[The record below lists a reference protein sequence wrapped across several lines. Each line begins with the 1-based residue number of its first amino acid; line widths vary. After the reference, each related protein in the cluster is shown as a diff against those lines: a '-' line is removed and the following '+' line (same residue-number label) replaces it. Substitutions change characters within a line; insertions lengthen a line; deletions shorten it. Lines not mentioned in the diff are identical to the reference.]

1 MSLIW
6 LHNTI
11 RVRDIWVAERSK
23 IETYTNYNK
32 GSLAFKK
39 HSINLIIIKIMSKKS
54 KKSLKKVHAKIDNT
68 PVKAEAAK
76 KEESNAANKTIEN
89 IKKRCAADAEKA
101 KKHAELK
108 ATKKKAKAEKEEAKY
123 AASKARIEARKARK
137 KSIMDKLIDSKKE
150 KASEPVKITLEERL
164 KKQEE
169 HRNVAQARHIASITR
184 RCKRMHLNDADT
196 KKVIDI
202 AKKQWDNAT
211 VYNITVV
218 CDSVLKK
225 KKELEKLVKDCGI
238 KSACITNSTAFL
250 KDVPASAVVKLREL
264 VENATFYQYRSN
276 SKSPFDEAGIDT
288 STDNHNKHKNGGDP
302 HTIECSKNVSVN
314 FYNLRKAK
322 KKAKETREKN
332 TYNFRHCSKAEG
344 RKLRRGL
351 KVKAKAVNKKPT
363 QVKEVKSKSNKQ
375 AA

>member
-1 MSLIW
+1 
-6 LHNTI
+6 
-11 RVRDIWVAERSK
+11 
-23 IETYTNYNK
+23 
-32 GSLAFKK
+32 
-39 HSINLIIIKIMSKKS
+39 MSKKNN
-54 KKSLKKVHAKIDNT
+54 KKNLKKVQAKIGTT

-76 KEESNAANKTIEN
+76 KEESKAAVKNTEI
-89 IKKRCAADAEKA
+89 AAAKDDAKA
-101 KKHAELK
+101 KK
-108 ATKKKAKAEKEEAKY
+108 KAEKKAHEEAKY
-123 AASKARIEARKARK
+123 AASKARVEARKARK

-150 KASEPVKITLEERL
+150 KASEPVKITLEDRL

-169 HRNVAQARHIASITR
+169 RRNVAMARHIASVTR

-238 KSACITNSTAFL
+238 KSACITNSTAFF
-250 KDVPASAVVKLREL
+250 KDVPASVVAKLRDL
-264 VENATFYQYRSN
+264 VGNATFYQYCSD
-276 SKSPFDEAGIDT
+276 SKSPFEEAGIDM
-288 STDNHNKHKNGGDP
+288 SGNHNKHKKGGDP
-302 HTIECSKNVSVN
+302 HTIECSKNASVN

-322 KKAKETREKN
+322 KKAKEALEKN
-332 TYNFRHCSKAEG
+332 TYNFRHGSKAEG

-363 QVKEVKSKSNKQ
+363 QVKEIKQKSVKQ

>member
-1 MSLIW
+1 
-6 LHNTI
+6 
-11 RVRDIWVAERSK
+11 
-23 IETYTNYNK
+23 
-32 GSLAFKK
+32 
-39 HSINLIIIKIMSKKS
+39 MSKKNN
-54 KKSLKKVHAKIDNT
+54 KKNLKKVQAKIGTT

-76 KEESNAANKTIEN
+76 KEESKAAIKNAEI
-89 IKKRCAADAEKA
+89 AAAKDDAKA
-101 KKHAELK
+101 KK
-108 ATKKKAKAEKEEAKY
+108 KAEKKAHEEAKY

-150 KASEPVKITLEERL
+150 RASEPVKITLEDRL

-169 HRNVAQARHIASITR
+169 RRNIAMARHIASVTR

-218 CDSVLKK
+218 CDSILKK

-238 KSACITNSTAFL
+238 KSACITNSTAFF
-250 KDVPASAVVKLREL
+250 KDVPASVVAKLRDL
-264 VENATFYQYRSN
+264 VGNATFYQYRSDD
-276 SKSPFDEAGIDT
+276 KSPFEEAGIDM
-288 STDNHNKHKNGGDP
+288 SGNHNKHKKGGDP
-302 HTIECSKNVSVN
+302 HTIECSKNASVN

-322 KKAKETREKN
+322 KKAKETLEKN
-332 TYNFRHCSKAEG
+332 TYNFRHGSKAEG

-363 QVKEVKSKSNKQ
+363 QVKEIKQKTAKQ

>member
-1 MSLIW
+1 
-6 LHNTI
+6 
-11 RVRDIWVAERSK
+11 
-23 IETYTNYNK
+23 
-32 GSLAFKK
+32 
-39 HSINLIIIKIMSKKS
+39 MSKKNN
-54 KKSLKKVHAKIDNT
+54 KKNLKKVHAKIGTT

-89 IKKRCAADAEKA
+89 IQKRRAADAEKA

-108 ATKKKAKAEKEEAKY
+108 AAKKKAKAEKEEAKY
-123 AASKARIEARKARK
+123 AASKARVEARKARK

-150 KASEPVKITLEERL
+150 KASEPVKITLEDRL

-169 HRNVAQARHIASITR
+169 RRNVAMARHIASITR

-238 KSACITNSTAFL
+238 KSACITNSTAFF
-250 KDVPASAVVKLREL
+250 KNVPASVVAKLRDL
-264 VENATFYQYRSN
+264 VGNATFYQYRSDD
-276 SKSPFDEAGIDT
+276 KSPFEEAGIDM
-288 STDNHNKHKNGGDP
+288 SGNHNKHKKGGDP
-302 HTIECSKNVSVN
+302 HTIECSKNASVN
-314 FYNLRKAK
+314 FYNLRRAK
-322 KKAKETREKN
+322 KKAKETLEKN
-332 TYNFRHCSKAEG
+332 TYNFRHGSKAEG
-344 RKLRRGL
+344 RKIRRGL

-363 QVKEVKSKSNKQ
+363 QVKEIKQKSIKQ

>member
-1 MSLIW
+1 MPKK
-6 LHNTI
+6 N
-11 RVRDIWVAERSK
+11 
-23 IETYTNYNK
+23 NK
-32 GSLAFKK
+32 K
-39 HSINLIIIKIMSKKS
+39 N
-54 KKSLKKVHAKIDNT
+54 LKKVQAKIGTT

-76 KEESNAANKTIEN
+76 KEESKAAVKNTEI
-89 IKKRCAADAEKA
+89 AAAKDDAKA
-101 KKHAELK
+101 KK
-108 ATKKKAKAEKEEAKY
+108 KAEKKAHEEAKY
-123 AASKARIEARKARK
+123 AASKARVEARKARK

-150 KASEPVKITLEERL
+150 KASGPVKITLEDRL

-169 HRNVAQARHIASITR
+169 RRNVSMVRHIASVTR

-211 VYNITVV
+211 VYNITVI

-238 KSACITNSTAFL
+238 KSACITNSTAFF
-250 KDVPASAVVKLREL
+250 KDVPASVVAKLRDL
-264 VENATFYQYRSN
+264 VGNATFYQYCSD
-276 SKSPFDEAGIDT
+276 SKSPFEEAGIDV
-288 STDNHNKHKNGGDP
+288 SSNHNKHKKGGDP
-302 HTIECSKNVSVN
+302 HTIECSKNASVN
-314 FYNLRKAK
+314 FYNLRRAK
-322 KKAKETREKN
+322 KKAKETLEKN
-332 TYNFRHCSKAEG
+332 TYNFRHGSKAEG

-363 QVKEVKSKSNKQ
+363 QVKEIKQKSVKR

>member
-1 MSLIW
+1 
-6 LHNTI
+6 
-11 RVRDIWVAERSK
+11 
-23 IETYTNYNK
+23 
-32 GSLAFKK
+32 
-39 HSINLIIIKIMSKKS
+39 MSKKNN
-54 KKSLKKVHAKIDNT
+54 KKNLKKVQAKIGTT

-76 KEESNAANKTIEN
+76 KEESKAAIKNAEI
-89 IKKRCAADAEKA
+89 AAAKDDAKA
-101 KKHAELK
+101 KKRAE
-108 ATKKKAKAEKEEAKY
+108 KKAHEEAKY

-150 KASEPVKITLEERL
+150 KDRL
-164 KKQEE
+164 KKQKER
-169 HRNVAQARHIASITR
+169 RNAAMARHIASITR

-218 CDSVLKK
+218 CDPILKK

-238 KSACITNSTAFL
+238 KSACITNSTAFF
-250 KDVPASAVVKLREL
+250 KNVPASVVAKLRDL
-264 VENATFYQYRSN
+264 VGNATFYRYRSDD
-276 SKSPFDEAGIDT
+276 KSPFEEAGIDM
-288 STDNHNKHKNGGDP
+288 SGNHNKHKKGGDP
-302 HTIECSKNVSVN
+302 HTIECSKNASVN

-322 KKAKETREKN
+322 KKAKEMLEKN
-332 TYNFRHCSKAEG
+332 TYNFRHGSKAEG
-344 RKLRRGL
+344 RKLRREL

-363 QVKEVKSKSNKQ
+363 QVKEIKQKTAKQ

>member
-1 MSLIW
+1 
-6 LHNTI
+6 
-11 RVRDIWVAERSK
+11 
-23 IETYTNYNK
+23 
-32 GSLAFKK
+32 
-39 HSINLIIIKIMSKKS
+39 MSKKNN
-54 KKSLKKVHAKIDNT
+54 KKNLKKVQAKIGTT

-76 KEESNAANKTIEN
+76 KEESKAAVKNAEI
-89 IKKRCAADAEKA
+89 AAAKDDAKA
-101 KKHAELK
+101 KK
-108 ATKKKAKAEKEEAKY
+108 KAEKKAHEEAKY

-150 KASEPVKITLEERL
+150 KASEPVKITLEDRL

-169 HRNVAQARHIASITR
+169 RRNIAMARHIASVTR
-184 RCKRMHLNDADT
+184 RCKRMRLNDADT

-225 KKELEKLVKDCGI
+225 KKELEKLVKDYGI
-238 KSACITNSTAFL
+238 KSACITNSTAFF
-250 KDVPASAVVKLREL
+250 KGVPASVVAKLRDL
-264 VENATFYQYRSN
+264 VGNATFYQYRSDD
-276 SKSPFDEAGIDT
+276 KSPFEEAGIDM
-288 STDNHNKHKNGGDP
+288 SGNHNKHKKGGDP
-302 HTIECSKNVSVN
+302 HTIECSKNASVN

-322 KKAKETREKN
+322 KKAKETLEKN
-332 TYNFRHCSKAEG
+332 TYNFRHGSKAEG

-363 QVKEVKSKSNKQ
+363 QVKEIKQKTAKQ

>member
-1 MSLIW
+1 
-6 LHNTI
+6 
-11 RVRDIWVAERSK
+11 
-23 IETYTNYNK
+23 
-32 GSLAFKK
+32 
-39 HSINLIIIKIMSKKS
+39 MSKKNN
-54 KKSLKKVHAKIDNT
+54 KKNLKKVQAKIGTT

-76 KEESNAANKTIEN
+76 KEESKAAVKNAEI
-89 IKKRCAADAEKA
+89 AAAKDDAKA
-101 KKHAELK
+101 KK
-108 ATKKKAKAEKEEAKY
+108 KAEKKAHEEAKY
-123 AASKARIEARKARK
+123 AASKARAEARKASK

-150 KASEPVKITLEERL
+150 KASEPVKITLEDRL

-169 HRNVAQARHIASITR
+169 RRNVAMARHIASITR

-238 KSACITNSTAFL
+238 KSACITNSTAFF
-250 KDVPASAVVKLREL
+250 KNVPASVVAKLRDL
-264 VENATFYQYRSN
+264 VGDATFYQYRSDD
-276 SKSPFDEAGIDT
+276 KSPFEEAGIDM
-288 STDNHNKHKNGGDP
+288 SGNHNKHKKGGDP
-302 HTIECSKNVSVN
+302 HTIECSKNASVN

-322 KKAKETREKN
+322 KKAKETLEKN
-332 TYNFRHCSKAEG
+332 TYNFRHGSKAEG
-344 RKLRRGL
+344 RKIRRGL

-363 QVKEVKSKSNKQ
+363 QVKEIKQKSVKQ

>member
-1 MSLIW
+1 
-6 LHNTI
+6 
-11 RVRDIWVAERSK
+11 
-23 IETYTNYNK
+23 
-32 GSLAFKK
+32 
-39 HSINLIIIKIMSKKS
+39 MSKKNN
-54 KKSLKKVHAKIDNT
+54 KKNLKKVQAKIGTT

-76 KEESNAANKTIEN
+76 KEESKAAIKNAEI
-89 IKKRCAADAEKA
+89 AAAKDDVKA
-101 KKHAELK
+101 KK
-108 ATKKKAKAEKEEAKY
+108 KAEKKAHEEAKY
-123 AASKARIEARKARK
+123 AASKDRIEARKARK

-150 KASEPVKITLEERL
+150 KASEPVKITLEDRL

-169 HRNVAQARHIASITR
+169 RRNVAMARHIASVTR

-218 CDSVLKK
+218 CDSILKK

-238 KSACITNSTAFL
+238 KSACITNSTAFF
-250 KDVPASAVVKLREL
+250 KDVPASVVAKLRDL
-264 VENATFYQYRSN
+264 VGNATFYQYRSDD
-276 SKSPFDEAGIDT
+276 KSPFEEAGIDM
-288 STDNHNKHKNGGDP
+288 SGNHNKHKKGGDP
-302 HTIECSKNVSVN
+302 HTIECSKNASVN

-322 KKAKETREKN
+322 KKAKETLEKN
-332 TYNFRHCSKAEG
+332 TYNFRHGSKAEG
-344 RKLRRGL
+344 RKLRREL

-363 QVKEVKSKSNKQ
+363 QVKEVKQKSVKQ

>member
-1 MSLIW
+1 
-6 LHNTI
+6 
-11 RVRDIWVAERSK
+11 
-23 IETYTNYNK
+23 
-32 GSLAFKK
+32 
-39 HSINLIIIKIMSKKS
+39 MSKKNN
-54 KKSLKKVHAKIDNT
+54 KKNLKKVQAKIGTT

-76 KEESNAANKTIEN
+76 KEESKAAVKNTEI
-89 IKKRCAADAEKA
+89 AAAKDDAKA
-101 KKHAELK
+101 KKKDE
-108 ATKKKAKAEKEEAKY
+108 KKAHEEAKY

-150 KASEPVKITLEERL
+150 KASEPVKITLEDRL

-169 HRNVAQARHIASITR
+169 RRNVAMARHIASVTR

-218 CDSVLKK
+218 CDSILKK

-238 KSACITNSTAFL
+238 KSACITNSTAFF
-250 KDVPASAVVKLREL
+250 KDVPASVVAKLRDL
-264 VENATFYQYRSN
+264 VGNATFYQYCSD
-276 SKSPFDEAGIDT
+276 SKSPFEEAGIDM
-288 STDNHNKHKNGGDP
+288 SGNHNKHKKGGDP
-302 HTIECSKNVSVN
+302 HTIECSKNASVN
-314 FYNLRKAK
+314 FYNLRRAK
-322 KKAKETREKN
+322 KKAKEALEKN
-332 TYNFRHCSKAEG
+332 TYNFRHGSKAEG

-363 QVKEVKSKSNKQ
+363 QVKEIKQKSVKQ

>member
-1 MSLIW
+1 
-6 LHNTI
+6 
-11 RVRDIWVAERSK
+11 
-23 IETYTNYNK
+23 
-32 GSLAFKK
+32 
-39 HSINLIIIKIMSKKS
+39 MSKKNN
-54 KKSLKKVHAKIDNT
+54 KKNLKKVQAKIGTT

-76 KEESNAANKTIEN
+76 KEESKAAVKNTEI
-89 IKKRCAADAEKA
+89 AAAKDDAKA
-101 KKHAELK
+101 KK
-108 ATKKKAKAEKEEAKY
+108 KAEKKAHEEAKY

-150 KASEPVKITLEERL
+150 KDSEPVKITLEDRL

-169 HRNVAQARHIASITR
+169 RRNVSMARHIASVTR

-238 KSACITNSTAFL
+238 KSACITNSTAFF
-250 KDVPASAVVKLREL
+250 KDVPASAVVKLRDL
-264 VENATFYQYRSN
+264 VGNATFYQYRSD
-276 SKSPFDEAGIDT
+276 SKSPFEEAGIDVL
-288 STDNHNKHKNGGDP
+288 DNHNKHKKGGDP
-302 HTIECSKNVSVN
+302 HTIECSKNASVN
-314 FYNLRKAK
+314 FYNLRRAK
-322 KKAKETREKN
+322 KKAKEALEKN
-332 TYNFRHCSKAEG
+332 TYNFRHGSKAEG

-363 QVKEVKSKSNKQ
+363 QVKEVKQKSVKQ

>member
-1 MSLIW
+1 
-6 LHNTI
+6 
-11 RVRDIWVAERSK
+11 
-23 IETYTNYNK
+23 
-32 GSLAFKK
+32 
-39 HSINLIIIKIMSKKS
+39 MSKKNN
-54 KKSLKKVHAKIDNT
+54 KKNLKKVQAKIGTT

-76 KEESNAANKTIEN
+76 KEESKAAVKNTEI
-89 IKKRCAADAEKA
+89 AAAKDDAKA
-101 KKHAELK
+101 KK
-108 ATKKKAKAEKEEAKY
+108 KAEKKAHEEAKY
-123 AASKARIEARKARK
+123 AASKARAEARKARK

-150 KASEPVKITLEERL
+150 KASEPVKITLEDRL

-169 HRNVAQARHIASITR
+169 RRNVAMARHIASVTR

-238 KSACITNSTAFL
+238 KSACITNSTAFF
-250 KDVPASAVVKLREL
+250 KDVPASVVAKLRDL
-264 VENATFYQYRSN
+264 VGNATFYQYRSDD
-276 SKSPFDEAGIDT
+276 KSPFEEAGIDM
-288 STDNHNKHKNGGDP
+288 SGNHNKHKKGGDP
-302 HTIECSKNVSVN
+302 HTIECSKNASVN

-322 KKAKETREKN
+322 KKAKETLEKN
-332 TYNFRHCSKAEG
+332 TYNFRHGSKAEG

-363 QVKEVKSKSNKQ
+363 QVKEIKQKSVKQ

>member
-1 MSLIW
+1 
-6 LHNTI
+6 
-11 RVRDIWVAERSK
+11 
-23 IETYTNYNK
+23 
-32 GSLAFKK
+32 
-39 HSINLIIIKIMSKKS
+39 MSKKNN
-54 KKSLKKVHAKIDNT
+54 KKNLKKVQAKIGTT

-76 KEESNAANKTIEN
+76 KEESKAAVKNAEI
-89 IKKRCAADAEKA
+89 AAAKDDAKA
-101 KKHAELK
+101 KK
-108 ATKKKAKAEKEEAKY
+108 KAEK
-123 AASKARIEARKARK
+123 KAH
-137 KSIMDKLIDSKKE
+137 
-150 KASEPVKITLEERL
+150 KASEPVKITLEDRL

-169 HRNVAQARHIASITR
+169 RRNVAMARHIASVTR

-238 KSACITNSTAFL
+238 KSACITNSTAFF
-250 KDVPASAVVKLREL
+250 KGVPASVVAKLRDL
-264 VENATFYQYRSN
+264 VGNATFYQYRSDD
-276 SKSPFDEAGIDT
+276 KSPFEEAGIDM
-288 STDNHNKHKNGGDP
+288 SGNHNKHKKGGDP
-302 HTIECSKNVSVN
+302 HTIECSKNASVN

-322 KKAKETREKN
+322 KKTKETLEKN
-332 TYNFRHCSKAEG
+332 TYNFRHGSKAEG

-363 QVKEVKSKSNKQ
+363 QVKEIKQKTAKQ

>member
-1 MSLIW
+1 
-6 LHNTI
+6 
-11 RVRDIWVAERSK
+11 
-23 IETYTNYNK
+23 
-32 GSLAFKK
+32 
-39 HSINLIIIKIMSKKS
+39 MSKKNN
-54 KKSLKKVHAKIDNT
+54 KKNLKKVQAKIGTT

-76 KEESNAANKTIEN
+76 KEESKAAVKNTEI
-89 IKKRCAADAEKA
+89 AAAKDDAKA
-101 KKHAELK
+101 KK
-108 ATKKKAKAEKEEAKY
+108 KAEKKAHEEAKY

-150 KASEPVKITLEERL
+150 KASEPVKITLEDRL

-169 HRNVAQARHIASITR
+169 RRNVSMARHIASVTR

-238 KSACITNSTAFL
+238 KSACITNSTAFF
-250 KDVPASAVVKLREL
+250 KDVPASAVVKLRDL
-264 VENATFYQYRSN
+264 VGNATFYQYCSD
-276 SKSPFDEAGIDT
+276 SKSPFEEAGIDV
-288 STDNHNKHKNGGDP
+288 SGNHNKHKKGGDP
-302 HTIECSKNVSVN
+302 HTIECSKNASVN
-314 FYNLRKAK
+314 FYNLRRAK
-322 KKAKETREKN
+322 KKAKEALEKN
-332 TYNFRHCSKAEG
+332 TYNFRHGSKAEG

-363 QVKEVKSKSNKQ
+363 QVKEIKQKSVKQ

>member
-1 MSLIW
+1 
-6 LHNTI
+6 
-11 RVRDIWVAERSK
+11 
-23 IETYTNYNK
+23 
-32 GSLAFKK
+32 
-39 HSINLIIIKIMSKKS
+39 MSKKNN
-54 KKSLKKVHAKIDNT
+54 KKNLKKVQAKIGTT

-76 KEESNAANKTIEN
+76 KEGSKAAINNAEI
-89 IKKRCAADAEKA
+89 AAAKDDAKA
-101 KKHAELK
+101 KK
-108 ATKKKAKAEKEEAKY
+108 KAEKKAHEEAKY

-150 KASEPVKITLEERL
+150 KASKPVKITLEDRL
-164 KKQEE
+164 KNQEE
-169 HRNVAQARHIASITR
+169 RRNVAMARHIASITR

-218 CDSVLKK
+218 CDSILKK

-238 KSACITNSTAFL
+238 KSACITNSTAFF
-250 KDVPASAVVKLREL
+250 KNVPASVVAKLRDL
-264 VENATFYQYRSN
+264 VGNATFYQYRSDD
-276 SKSPFDEAGIDT
+276 KSPFEEAGIDM
-288 STDNHNKHKNGGDP
+288 SGNHNKHKKGGDP
-302 HTIECSKNVSVN
+302 HTIECSKNASVN

-322 KKAKETREKN
+322 KKAKETLEKN
-332 TYNFRHCSKAEG
+332 TYNFRHGSKAEG

-363 QVKEVKSKSNKQ
+363 QVKEIKQKTAKQ

>member
-1 MSLIW
+1 
-6 LHNTI
+6 
-11 RVRDIWVAERSK
+11 
-23 IETYTNYNK
+23 
-32 GSLAFKK
+32 
-39 HSINLIIIKIMSKKS
+39 MSKKNN
-54 KKSLKKVHAKIDNT
+54 KKNLKKVQAKIGTT

-76 KEESNAANKTIEN
+76 KEESKAAIKNAEI
-89 IKKRCAADAEKA
+89 AAAKDDAKA
-101 KKHAELK
+101 KK
-108 ATKKKAKAEKEEAKY
+108 KAEKKAHEEAKY

-150 KASEPVKITLEERL
+150 KASEPVKITLEDRL

-169 HRNVAQARHIASITR
+169 RRNVAMARHIASITR

-218 CDSVLKK
+218 CDSILKK
-225 KKELEKLVKDCGI
+225 KKELEKLVKNCGI
-238 KSACITNSTAFL
+238 KSACITNSTAFF
-250 KDVPASAVVKLREL
+250 KNVPASVVAKLRDL
-264 VENATFYQYRSN
+264 VGNATFYQYRSDD
-276 SKSPFDEAGIDT
+276 KSPFEEAGIDM
-288 STDNHNKHKNGGDP
+288 SGNHNKHKKGGDP
-302 HTIECSKNVSVN
+302 HTIECSKNASVN

-322 KKAKETREKN
+322 KKAKETLEKN
-332 TYNFRHCSKAEG
+332 TYNFRHGSKAEG

-363 QVKEVKSKSNKQ
+363 QVKEIKQKTAKQ

>member
-1 MSLIW
+1 
-6 LHNTI
+6 
-11 RVRDIWVAERSK
+11 
-23 IETYTNYNK
+23 
-32 GSLAFKK
+32 
-39 HSINLIIIKIMSKKS
+39 MSKKNN
-54 KKSLKKVHAKIDNT
+54 KKNIKKVQAKIGTT

-76 KEESNAANKTIEN
+76 KEESKAAIKNAEI
-89 IKKRCAADAEKA
+89 AAAKDDAKA
-101 KKHAELK
+101 KK
-108 ATKKKAKAEKEEAKY
+108 KAEKKAHEEAKY

-150 KASEPVKITLEERL
+150 KASEPVKITLEDRL

-169 HRNVAQARHIASITR
+169 RRNVAMARHIASITR

-218 CDSVLKK
+218 CDSILKK

-238 KSACITNSTAFL
+238 KSACITNSTAFF
-250 KDVPASAVVKLREL
+250 KNVPASVVAKLRDL
-264 VENATFYQYRSN
+264 VGNATFYQYRSDD
-276 SKSPFDEAGIDT
+276 KSPFEEAGIDM
-288 STDNHNKHKNGGDP
+288 SGNHNKHKKGGDP
-302 HTIECSKNVSVN
+302 HTIECSKNASVN

-322 KKAKETREKN
+322 KKAKETLEKN
-332 TYNFRHCSKAEG
+332 TYNFRHGSKAEG
-344 RKLRRGL
+344 RKLRREL

-363 QVKEVKSKSNKQ
+363 QVKEIKQKTAKQ

>member
-1 MSLIW
+1 
-6 LHNTI
+6 
-11 RVRDIWVAERSK
+11 
-23 IETYTNYNK
+23 
-32 GSLAFKK
+32 
-39 HSINLIIIKIMSKKS
+39 MSKKNN
-54 KKSLKKVHAKIDNT
+54 KKNLKKVQAKIGTT

-76 KEESNAANKTIEN
+76 KEESKAAVKNTEI
-89 IKKRCAADAEKA
+89 AAAKDDAKA
-101 KKHAELK
+101 KK
-108 ATKKKAKAEKEEAKY
+108 KAEKKAHEEAKY

-150 KASEPVKITLEERL
+150 KASEPVKITLEDRL

-169 HRNVAQARHIASITR
+169 RRNVAMARHIASVTR

-202 AKKQWDNAT
+202 TKKQWDNAT

-238 KSACITNSTAFL
+238 KSACITNSTAFF
-250 KDVPASAVVKLREL
+250 KDVPASVVAKLRDL
-264 VENATFYQYRSN
+264 VGNATFYQYRSD
-276 SKSPFDEAGIDT
+276 SKSPFEEAGIDM
-288 STDNHNKHKNGGDP
+288 SSNHNKHKKGGDP
-302 HTIECSKNVSVN
+302 HTIECSKNASVN

-322 KKAKETREKN
+322 KKAKEALEKN
-332 TYNFRHCSKAEG
+332 TYNFRHGSKAEG
-344 RKLRRGL
+344 RKLCRGL
-351 KVKAKAVNKKPT
+351 KVEAKAVNKKPT
-363 QVKEVKSKSNKQ
+363 QVKEIRQKSAKQ

>member
-1 MSLIW
+1 
-6 LHNTI
+6 
-11 RVRDIWVAERSK
+11 
-23 IETYTNYNK
+23 
-32 GSLAFKK
+32 
-39 HSINLIIIKIMSKKS
+39 MSKKNN
-54 KKSLKKVHAKIDNT
+54 KKNIKKVHAKIGTT

-76 KEESNAANKTIEN
+76 KEESKAAIKNAEI
-89 IKKRCAADAEKA
+89 AAAKDDVKA
-101 KKHAELK
+101 KK
-108 ATKKKAKAEKEEAKY
+108 KAEKKAHEEAKY

-150 KASEPVKITLEERL
+150 KASEPVKITLEDRL

-169 HRNVAQARHIASITR
+169 RHNVAMARHIASITR

-218 CDSVLKK
+218 CDSILKK

-238 KSACITNSTAFL
+238 KSACITNSTAFF
-250 KDVPASAVVKLREL
+250 KNVPASVVAKLRDL
-264 VENATFYQYRSN
+264 VGNATFYQYRSDDR
-276 SKSPFDEAGIDT
+276 SPFEEAGIDM
-288 STDNHNKHKNGGDP
+288 SGNHNKHKKGGDP
-302 HTIECSKNVSVN
+302 HTIECSKNASVN

-322 KKAKETREKN
+322 KKAKETLEKN
-332 TYNFRHCSKAEG
+332 TYNFRHGSKAER
-344 RKLRRGL
+344 RKLRREL

-363 QVKEVKSKSNKQ
+363 QVKEVKQKSVKQ

>member
-1 MSLIW
+1 
-6 LHNTI
+6 
-11 RVRDIWVAERSK
+11 
-23 IETYTNYNK
+23 
-32 GSLAFKK
+32 
-39 HSINLIIIKIMSKKS
+39 MSKKNN
-54 KKSLKKVHAKIDNT
+54 KKNLKKVQAKIGTT

-76 KEESNAANKTIEN
+76 KEESKAAVKNTEI
-89 IKKRCAADAEKA
+89 AAAKDDAKA
-101 KKHAELK
+101 KK
-108 ATKKKAKAEKEEAKY
+108 KAEKKAHEEAKY
-123 AASKARIEARKARK
+123 AASKARVEARKVRK

-150 KASEPVKITLEERL
+150 KASEPVKITLEDRL

-169 HRNVAQARHIASITR
+169 RRNVAMARHIASVTR

-202 AKKQWDNAT
+202 AKKQWDKAT

-238 KSACITNSTAFL
+238 KSACITNSTAFF
-250 KDVPASAVVKLREL
+250 KDVPASVVAKLRDL
-264 VENATFYQYRSN
+264 VGNATFYQYRSDD
-276 SKSPFDEAGIDT
+276 KSPFEEAGIDM
-288 STDNHNKHKNGGDP
+288 SGNHNKHKKGGDP
-302 HTIECSKNVSVN
+302 HTIECSKNASVN

-322 KKAKETREKN
+322 KKAKEALEKN
-332 TYNFRHCSKAEG
+332 TYNFRHGSKAEG

-351 KVKAKAVNKKPT
+351 KVKTKAVNKKPT
-363 QVKEVKSKSNKQ
+363 QVKEIKQKSVKQ

>member
-1 MSLIW
+1 
-6 LHNTI
+6 
-11 RVRDIWVAERSK
+11 
-23 IETYTNYNK
+23 
-32 GSLAFKK
+32 
-39 HSINLIIIKIMSKKS
+39 MSKKNN
-54 KKSLKKVHAKIDNT
+54 KKNLKKVHAKIGTT

-76 KEESNAANKTIEN
+76 KEESKAAVKNAEI
-89 IKKRCAADAEKA
+89 AAAKDDAKA
-101 KKHAELK
+101 KK
-108 ATKKKAKAEKEEAKY
+108 KAEKKAHEEAKY
-123 AASKARIEARKARK
+123 AASKARAEARKARK

-150 KASEPVKITLEERL
+150 KASEPVKITLEDRL

-169 HRNVAQARHIASITR
+169 RRNVAMARHIASITR

-238 KSACITNSTAFL
+238 KSACITNSTAFF
-250 KDVPASAVVKLREL
+250 KNVPASVVAKLRDL
-264 VENATFYQYRSN
+264 VGNATFYQYRSDD
-276 SKSPFDEAGIDT
+276 KSPFEEAGIDM
-288 STDNHNKHKNGGDP
+288 SGNHNKHKKGGDP
-302 HTIECSKNVSVN
+302 HTIECSKNASVN
-314 FYNLRKAK
+314 FYNLRRAK
-322 KKAKETREKN
+322 KKAKETLEKN
-332 TYNFRHCSKAEG
+332 TYNFRHGSKAEG

-363 QVKEVKSKSNKQ
+363 QVKEIKQKSVKQ

>member
-1 MSLIW
+1 
-6 LHNTI
+6 
-11 RVRDIWVAERSK
+11 
-23 IETYTNYNK
+23 
-32 GSLAFKK
+32 
-39 HSINLIIIKIMSKKS
+39 MSKKNN
-54 KKSLKKVHAKIDNT
+54 KKNLKKVQAKIGTT

-76 KEESNAANKTIEN
+76 KEESKAAIKNAEI
-89 IKKRCAADAEKA
+89 AAAKDDAKA
-101 KKHAELK
+101 KK
-108 ATKKKAKAEKEEAKY
+108 KAEKKAHEEAKY

-150 KASEPVKITLEERL
+150 KASEPVKITLEDRL

-169 HRNVAQARHIASITR
+169 RRNVSMARHIASVTR

-218 CDSVLKK
+218 CDSILKK

-238 KSACITNSTAFL
+238 KSACITNSTAFF
-250 KDVPASAVVKLREL
+250 KNVPASVVTKLRDL
-264 VENATFYQYRSN
+264 VGNATFYQYRSDD
-276 SKSPFDEAGIDT
+276 KSPFEEAGIDM
-288 STDNHNKHKNGGDP
+288 SGNHNKHKKGGDP
-302 HTIECSKNVSVN
+302 HTIECSKNASVN

-322 KKAKETREKN
+322 KKAKETLEKN
-332 TYNFRHCSKAEG
+332 TYNFRHGSKAEG
-344 RKLRRGL
+344 RKLRREL

-363 QVKEVKSKSNKQ
+363 QVKEIKQKTAKQ

>member
-1 MSLIW
+1 
-6 LHNTI
+6 
-11 RVRDIWVAERSK
+11 
-23 IETYTNYNK
+23 
-32 GSLAFKK
+32 
-39 HSINLIIIKIMSKKS
+39 MSKKNN
-54 KKSLKKVHAKIDNT
+54 KKNLKKVQAKIGTT

-76 KEESNAANKTIEN
+76 KEESKAAVKNTEI
-89 IKKRCAADAEKA
+89 AAAKDDAKA
-101 KKHAELK
+101 KK
-108 ATKKKAKAEKEEAKY
+108 KAEKKAHEEAKY
-123 AASKARIEARKARK
+123 AASKARVEARNARK

-150 KASEPVKITLEERL
+150 KASEPVKITLEDRL

-169 HRNVAQARHIASITR
+169 RRNVSMARHIASVTR

-238 KSACITNSTAFL
+238 KSACITNSTAFF
-250 KDVPASAVVKLREL
+250 KDVPASVVAKLRDL
-264 VENATFYQYRSN
+264 VGNATFYQNRSDD
-276 SKSPFDEAGIDT
+276 KSPFEEAGIDM
-288 STDNHNKHKNGGDP
+288 SGNHNKHKKGGDP
-302 HTIECSKNVSVN
+302 HTIECSKNASVN
-314 FYNLRKAK
+314 FYNLRRAK
-322 KKAKETREKN
+322 KKAKETLEKN
-332 TYNFRHCSKAEG
+332 TYNFRHGSKAEG

-363 QVKEVKSKSNKQ
+363 QVKEIKQKSVKQ

>member
-1 MSLIW
+1 
-6 LHNTI
+6 
-11 RVRDIWVAERSK
+11 
-23 IETYTNYNK
+23 
-32 GSLAFKK
+32 
-39 HSINLIIIKIMSKKS
+39 MSKKNN
-54 KKSLKKVHAKIDNT
+54 KKNLKKVQAKIGTT

-76 KEESNAANKTIEN
+76 KEESKAAIKNAEI
-89 IKKRCAADAEKA
+89 AAAKDDAKA
-101 KKHAELK
+101 KK
-108 ATKKKAKAEKEEAKY
+108 KAEKKAHEEAKY

-150 KASEPVKITLEERL
+150 KASEPVKITLEDRL

-169 HRNVAQARHIASITR
+169 RRNVAMARHIASITR

-218 CDSVLKK
+218 CDSILKK
-225 KKELEKLVKDCGI
+225 KKELEKLVKDCDI
-238 KSACITNSTAFL
+238 KSACITNSTAFF
-250 KDVPASAVVKLREL
+250 KNVPASVVAKLRDL
-264 VENATFYQYRSN
+264 VGNATFYQYRSDD
-276 SKSPFDEAGIDT
+276 KSPFEEAGIDM
-288 STDNHNKHKNGGDP
+288 SGNHNKHKKGGDP
-302 HTIECSKNVSVN
+302 HTIECSKNASVN

-322 KKAKETREKN
+322 KKAKETLEKN
-332 TYNFRHCSKAEG
+332 TYNFRHGSKAEG
-344 RKLRRGL
+344 RKLRREL

-363 QVKEVKSKSNKQ
+363 QVKEIKQKTAKQ

>member
-1 MSLIW
+1 
-6 LHNTI
+6 
-11 RVRDIWVAERSK
+11 
-23 IETYTNYNK
+23 
-32 GSLAFKK
+32 
-39 HSINLIIIKIMSKKS
+39 MSKKNN
-54 KKSLKKVHAKIDNT
+54 KKNLKKVQAKIGTT

-76 KEESNAANKTIEN
+76 KEESKAAIKNAEI
-89 IKKRCAADAEKA
+89 AAAKDDAKA
-101 KKHAELK
+101 KK
-108 ATKKKAKAEKEEAKY
+108 KAEKKAHEEAKY

-150 KASEPVKITLEERL
+150 KASEPVKITLEDRL

-169 HRNVAQARHIASITR
+169 RRNVAMARHIASITR

-218 CDSVLKK
+218 CDSILKK

-238 KSACITNSTAFL
+238 KSACITNSTAFF
-250 KDVPASAVVKLREL
+250 KNMPASVVAKLRDL
-264 VENATFYQYRSN
+264 VGNATFYQYRSDD
-276 SKSPFDEAGIDT
+276 KSPFEEAGIDM
-288 STDNHNKHKNGGDP
+288 SGNHNKHKKGGDP
-302 HTIECSKNVSVN
+302 HTIECSKNASVN

-322 KKAKETREKN
+322 KKAKEMLEKN
-332 TYNFRHCSKAEG
+332 TYNFRHGSKAEG
-344 RKLRRGL
+344 RKLRREL

-363 QVKEVKSKSNKQ
+363 QVKEIKQKTAKQ

>member
-1 MSLIW
+1 
-6 LHNTI
+6 
-11 RVRDIWVAERSK
+11 
-23 IETYTNYNK
+23 
-32 GSLAFKK
+32 
-39 HSINLIIIKIMSKKS
+39 MSKKNN
-54 KKSLKKVHAKIDNT
+54 KKNLKKVQAKIGTT

-76 KEESNAANKTIEN
+76 KEESKAAIKNAEI
-89 IKKRCAADAEKA
+89 AAAKDDAKA
-101 KKHAELK
+101 KK
-108 ATKKKAKAEKEEAKY
+108 KAEKKAREEAKY

-150 KASEPVKITLEERL
+150 KASEPVKITLEDRL

-169 HRNVAQARHIASITR
+169 RRNVAMARHIASITR
-184 RCKRMHLNDADT
+184 RCKRMHLNDSDT

-218 CDSVLKK
+218 CDSILKK

-238 KSACITNSTAFL
+238 KSACITNSTAFF
-250 KDVPASAVVKLREL
+250 KNVPASVVAKLRDL
-264 VENATFYQYRSN
+264 VGNATFYQYRSDD
-276 SKSPFDEAGIDT
+276 KSPFEEAGIDM
-288 STDNHNKHKNGGDP
+288 SGNHNKHKKGGDP
-302 HTIECSKNVSVN
+302 HTIECSKNASVN

-322 KKAKETREKN
+322 KKAKETLEKN
-332 TYNFRHCSKAEG
+332 TYNFRHGSKAEG
-344 RKLRRGL
+344 RKLRREL

-363 QVKEVKSKSNKQ
+363 QVKEIKQKTAKQ

>member
-1 MSLIW
+1 
-6 LHNTI
+6 
-11 RVRDIWVAERSK
+11 
-23 IETYTNYNK
+23 
-32 GSLAFKK
+32 
-39 HSINLIIIKIMSKKS
+39 MSKKNN
-54 KKSLKKVHAKIDNT
+54 KKNLKKVQAKIGTT

-76 KEESNAANKTIEN
+76 KEESKAAVKNTEI
-89 IKKRCAADAEKA
+89 AAAKDDAKA
-101 KKHAELK
+101 KK
-108 ATKKKAKAEKEEAKY
+108 KAEKKAHEEAKY
-123 AASKARIEARKARK
+123 AASKARVEARKARK

-150 KASEPVKITLEERL
+150 KASEPVKITLEDRL

-169 HRNVAQARHIASITR
+169 RRNVAMARHIASVTR

-196 KKVIDI
+196 KKVINI

-238 KSACITNSTAFL
+238 KSACITNSTAFF
-250 KDVPASAVVKLREL
+250 KDVPASVVVKLRDL
-264 VENATFYQYRSN
+264 VGNATFYQYRSDD
-276 SKSPFDEAGIDT
+276 KSPFEEADIDM
-288 STDNHNKHKNGGDP
+288 SGNHNKHKKGGDP
-302 HTIECSKNVSVN
+302 HTIECSKNASVN

-322 KKAKETREKN
+322 KKAKEALEKN
-332 TYNFRHCSKAEG
+332 TYNFRHGSKAEG
-344 RKLRRGL
+344 RKLRCGL

-363 QVKEVKSKSNKQ
+363 QVKEIKQKSVKQ

>member
-1 MSLIW
+1 
-6 LHNTI
+6 
-11 RVRDIWVAERSK
+11 
-23 IETYTNYNK
+23 
-32 GSLAFKK
+32 
-39 HSINLIIIKIMSKKS
+39 MSKKNN
-54 KKSLKKVHAKIDNT
+54 KKNLKKVQAKIGTT

-76 KEESNAANKTIEN
+76 KEESKAAIKNAEI
-89 IKKRCAADAEKA
+89 AAAKDDTKA
-101 KKHAELK
+101 KK
-108 ATKKKAKAEKEEAKY
+108 KAEKKAHEEAKY
-123 AASKARIEARKARK
+123 AASKARIEACKARK

-150 KASEPVKITLEERL
+150 KASEPVKITLEDRL

-169 HRNVAQARHIASITR
+169 RRNVAMARHIASITR

-218 CDSVLKK
+218 CDSILKK

-238 KSACITNSTAFL
+238 KSACITNSTAFF
-250 KDVPASAVVKLREL
+250 KNVPASVVAKLRDL
-264 VENATFYQYRSN
+264 VSNATFYQYRSDD
-276 SKSPFDEAGIDT
+276 KSPFEEAGIDM
-288 STDNHNKHKNGGDP
+288 SGNHNKHKKGGDP
-302 HTIECSKNVSVN
+302 HTIECSKNASVN

-322 KKAKETREKN
+322 KKAKETLEKN
-332 TYNFRHCSKAEG
+332 TYNFRHGSKAEG
-344 RKLRRGL
+344 RKLRREL

-363 QVKEVKSKSNKQ
+363 QVKEIKQKTAKQ

>member
-1 MSLIW
+1 
-6 LHNTI
+6 
-11 RVRDIWVAERSK
+11 
-23 IETYTNYNK
+23 
-32 GSLAFKK
+32 
-39 HSINLIIIKIMSKKS
+39 MSKKKNN
-54 KKSLKKVHAKIDNT
+54 KKNLKKVQAKIGTT

-76 KEESNAANKTIEN
+76 KEESKAAIKNAEI
-89 IKKRCAADAEKA
+89 AAAKDDAKA
-101 KKHAELK
+101 KK
-108 ATKKKAKAEKEEAKY
+108 KAEKKAHEEAKY

-150 KASEPVKITLEERL
+150 KASEPVKITLEDRL

-169 HRNVAQARHIASITR
+169 RRNVSMVRHIASVTR

-218 CDSVLKK
+218 CDSILKK

-238 KSACITNSTAFL
+238 KSACITNSTAFF
-250 KDVPASAVVKLREL
+250 KNVPASVVAKLRDL
-264 VENATFYQYRSN
+264 VGNATFYQYRSDD
-276 SKSPFDEAGIDT
+276 KSPFEEAGIDM
-288 STDNHNKHKNGGDP
+288 SGNHNKHKKGGDP
-302 HTIECSKNVSVN
+302 HTIECSKNASVN
-314 FYNLRKAK
+314 FYNLRRAK
-322 KKAKETREKN
+322 KKAKETLEKN
-332 TYNFRHCSKAEG
+332 TYNFRHGSKAEG

-363 QVKEVKSKSNKQ
+363 QVKEVKQKSVKQ

>member
-1 MSLIW
+1 
-6 LHNTI
+6 
-11 RVRDIWVAERSK
+11 
-23 IETYTNYNK
+23 
-32 GSLAFKK
+32 
-39 HSINLIIIKIMSKKS
+39 MSKKNN
-54 KKSLKKVHAKIDNT
+54 KKNLKKVQAKIGTT

-76 KEESNAANKTIEN
+76 KEESKAAVKNTEI
-89 IKKRCAADAEKA
+89 AAAKDDAKA
-101 KKHAELK
+101 KK
-108 ATKKKAKAEKEEAKY
+108 KAEKKAHEEAKY

-150 KASEPVKITLEERL
+150 KASEPVKITLEDRL

-169 HRNVAQARHIASITR
+169 RRNVSMARHIASVTR

-218 CDSVLKK
+218 CDPGLKK

-238 KSACITNSTAFL
+238 KSACITNSTAFF
-250 KDVPASAVVKLREL
+250 KDVPASVVAKLRDL
-264 VENATFYQYRSN
+264 VGNATFYQYCSD
-276 SKSPFDEAGIDT
+276 SKSPFEEAGIDM
-288 STDNHNKHKNGGDP
+288 SGNHNKHKKGGDP
-302 HTIECSKNVSVN
+302 HTIECSKNASVN
-314 FYNLRKAK
+314 FYNLRRAK
-322 KKAKETREKN
+322 KKAKETLEKN
-332 TYNFRHCSKAEG
+332 TYNFRHGSKAEG

-351 KVKAKAVNKKPT
+351 KVEAKAVNKKPT
-363 QVKEVKSKSNKQ
+363 QVKEIRQKSAKQ

>member
-1 MSLIW
+1 
-6 LHNTI
+6 
-11 RVRDIWVAERSK
+11 
-23 IETYTNYNK
+23 
-32 GSLAFKK
+32 
-39 HSINLIIIKIMSKKS
+39 MSKKNN
-54 KKSLKKVHAKIDNT
+54 KKNIKKVQAKIGTT

-76 KEESNAANKTIEN
+76 KEESKAAIKNAEI
-89 IKKRCAADAEKA
+89 AAAKDDVKA
-101 KKHAELK
+101 KK
-108 ATKKKAKAEKEEAKY
+108 KAEKKAHEEAKY

-150 KASEPVKITLEERL
+150 KASEPVKITLEDRL

-169 HRNVAQARHIASITR
+169 RRNVAMARHIASITR

-218 CDSVLKK
+218 CDSILKK

-238 KSACITNSTAFL
+238 KSACITNSTAFF
-250 KDVPASAVVKLREL
+250 KDVPASVVAKLRDL
-264 VENATFYQYRSN
+264 VGNATFYQYRSDD
-276 SKSPFDEAGIDT
+276 KSPFEEAGIDM
-288 STDNHNKHKNGGDP
+288 SGNHNKHKKGGDP
-302 HTIECSKNVSVN
+302 HTIECSKNASVN

-322 KKAKETREKN
+322 KKAKETLEKN
-332 TYNFRHCSKAEG
+332 TYNFRHGSKAEG
-344 RKLRRGL
+344 RKLRHGL

-363 QVKEVKSKSNKQ
+363 QVKEIKQKTAKQ

>member
-1 MSLIW
+1 
-6 LHNTI
+6 
-11 RVRDIWVAERSK
+11 
-23 IETYTNYNK
+23 
-32 GSLAFKK
+32 
-39 HSINLIIIKIMSKKS
+39 MSKKNN
-54 KKSLKKVHAKIDNT
+54 KKNLKKVQAKIGTT

-76 KEESNAANKTIEN
+76 KEESKAAVKNTEI
-89 IKKRCAADAEKA
+89 AAAKDDAKA
-101 KKHAELK
+101 KK
-108 ATKKKAKAEKEEAKY
+108 KAEKKAHEEAKY
-123 AASKARIEARKARK
+123 AASKARAEARKARK

-150 KASEPVKITLEERL
+150 KASEPVKITLEDRL

-169 HRNVAQARHIASITR
+169 RRNVAMARHIASVTR

-238 KSACITNSTAFL
+238 KSACITNSTAFF
-250 KDVPASAVVKLREL
+250 KDVPASVVAKLRDL
-264 VENATFYQYRSN
+264 VGNATFYQYRSDD
-276 SKSPFDEAGIDT
+276 KSPFEEAGIDV
-288 STDNHNKHKNGGDP
+288 SGNHNKHKKGGDP
-302 HTIECSKNVSVN
+302 HTIECSKNASVN

-322 KKAKETREKN
+322 KKAKETLEKN
-332 TYNFRHCSKAEG
+332 TYNFRHGSKAEG

-363 QVKEVKSKSNKQ
+363 QVKEIKQKSVKQ